1 MPADRATSDTDTPG
15 SSDAATRRSFS
26 SRDQRRRLS
35 TDVITS
41 TRGIVIGLL
50 LGLSLGL
57 PMFALSLQ
65 GGSHRRDTLLHHQR
79 KTRKALPHVGVAC
92 RQPHPHAVRTRD
104 HRDSS
109 ASSTRRSASA
119 STSRSTRTRRPPP
132 SSIS

>member
-1 MPADRATSDTDTPG
+1 MPADRATSETDTPG

-57 PMFALSLQ
+57 PTFALSPQ
-65 GGSHRRDTLLHHQR
+65 GGLHRRGTKIGELGHKL
-79 KTRKALPHVGVAC
+79 
-92 RQPHPHAVRTRD
+92 RQPLRARLRLDVAQVGID
-104 HRDSS
+104 GVQADL
-109 ASSTRRSASA
+109 A
-119 STSRSTRTRRPPP
+119 
-132 SSIS
+132 

>member
-1 MPADRATSDTDTPG
+1 MPADRATSETDTPG

-57 PMFALSLQ
+57 PTFALSPQ
-65 GGSHRRDTLLHHQR
+65 GGLHRRGTLQAEISEKQARSIKYQLTVA
-79 KTRKALPHVGVAC
+79 KLPLAK
-92 RQPHPHAVRTRD
+92 D
-104 HRDSS
+104 
-109 ASSTRRSASA
+109 
-119 STSRSTRTRRPPP
+119 
-132 SSIS
+132 I